1 MEKASKSKRKTSE
14 APKTESAPS
23 KAVETISLKLSHFYT
38 PMVALAFSTGLLV
51 GFVAW
56 ARTPVSAQTSGANQ
70 PAAQPPTA
78 HAPVTT
84 PVSRYTRYPIQTT
97 VFHS

>member
-23 KAVETISLKLSHFYT
+23 KAVETISLKRSHFYIA
-38 PMVALAFSTGLLV
+38 MVALAFSTGLLV

-56 ARTPVSAQTSGANQ
+56 GRTPVSAQTAGANH
-70 PAAQPPTA
+70 PAAQPPILQ
-78 HAPVTT
+78 APLQT
-84 PVSRYTRYPIQTT
+84 PQSQYPRSEIHTDG
-97 VFHS
+97 F